1 MQDIYDLHHKGKDIT
16 ERSNLSSIY
25 STKLSQTARHNDRIV
40 NFNIL
45 DSTVNKSLSGQT
57 RKLQKE
63 QKDRLDNCQKDFGV
77 ETELKLFNIDKTTES
92 IYSFKKNQTKILP
105 ESRKEIYHDTDINFF
120 NCMSKHSIN
129 TQNVAELKLASDN
142 IDHSKEEVCNSDS
155 TISVVDNEPLDL
167 VIHSK
172 KSTQHSHIYSEAKD
186 RICSY
191 PYSSIGDK
199 GTLHGAILRQI
210 DHSSNIQTYNA
221 EYKNI
226 DYGLLKLFDLNELS
240 CTSSRDKE
248 LLKSINKLH
257 INSSETNGRTV
268 TNNDLKQERAHILD
282 KYVTHV
288 LPPRLSS
295 DSKTSSWTHLQ
306 SNAKCNNI
314 KKECCTKE
322 ETRKSENTNLVQLT
336 ACIPKLSNWACFEM
350 SGQYPGHSRPPVGTP
365 PPQTVWNHLT
375 MTQGQG
381 NLSFRL
387 DIVIFY
393 NVTFIFNMLTN
404 HNNCIFSSQYSPNSI
419 IWCRIESS
427 WVLHT
432 SIYGAS
438 NPSTVSTYSSTRSYA
453 STADMAHAHRPLEKC
468 HAG

>member
-16 ERSNLSSIY
+16 EASNLSSIY
-25 STKLSQTARHNDRIV
+25 STKLSQTTRHNDRIV
-40 NFNIL
+40 NFNVL

-77 ETELKLFNIDKTTES
+77 ETELKLFNIDKVTES
-92 IYSFKKNQTKILP
+92 IYSFTKNQTKILP
-105 ESRKEIYHDTDINFF
+105 ESRKEIYHDTNISFL

-129 TQNVAELKLASDN
+129 TQNVELKLTSDN
-142 IDHSKEEVCNSDS
+142 IEHSKEKEICNSDS
-155 TISVVDNEPLDL
+155 TISVNNEPLDL

-172 KSTQHSHIYSEAKD
+172 KSTQHIYSEAKD

-199 GTLHGAILRQI
+199 GTFLDGAILRQI
-210 DHSSNIQTYNA
+210 DHSSNVQTCNT

-240 CTSSRDKE
+240 CTSGRDKE

-257 INSSETNGRTV
+257 INSSETKGRTV
-268 TNNDLKQERAHILD
+268 TNNDLKQEKAHILD

-288 LPPRLSS
+288 LPSRLSS

-314 KKECCTKE
+314 KKEYYTKE
-322 ETRKSENTNLVQLT
+322 ETRKSENTDLVQPT

-381 NLSFRL
+381 NLNF
-387 DIVIFY
+387 
-393 NVTFIFNMLTN
+393 
-404 HNNCIFSSQYSPNSI
+404 
-419 IWCRIESS
+419 
-427 WVLHT
+427 
-432 SIYGAS
+432 
-438 NPSTVSTYSSTRSYA
+438 
-453 STADMAHAHRPLEKC
+453 
-468 HAG
+468 

>member
-1 MQDIYDLHHKGKDIT
+1 MQNIYDLHHKEKNIT
-16 ERSNLSSIY
+16 EASNLSSIY

-57 RKLQKE
+57 RKE
-63 QKDRLDNCQKDFGV
+63 QNDRLDNCQKDFGV
-77 ETELKLFNIDKTTES
+77 EAELKLLNINKTTES
-92 IYSFKKNQTKILP
+92 IHSFTKNQTKILP

-120 NCMSKHSIN
+120 NCMSKHSVN
-129 TQNVAELKLASDN
+129 TKDVETELKLTSDN
-142 IDHSKEEVCNSDS
+142 IERNKEKDICDSDS
-155 TISVVDNEPLDL
+155 IISIVDNEPLNL

-172 KSTQHSHIYSEAKD
+172 KSTQHSHIYSEAQD

-199 GTLHGAILRQI
+199 GTLLDGAILRQI
-210 DHSSNIQTYNA
+210 DHSPNVQTYNA
-221 EYKNI
+221 EYKNL
-226 DYGLLKLFDLNELS
+226 GLLKLFDLNELS
-240 CTSSRDKE
+240 YNSGRGKE
-248 LLKSINKLH
+248 LLKISKLH
-257 INSSETNGRTV
+257 TNSSETNGRTA

-295 DSKTSSWTHLQ
+295 DSKTLPWTHLQ
-306 SNAKCNNI
+306 SNVKCNNI
-314 KKECCTKE
+314 KKECYTKE
-322 ETRKSENTNLVQLT
+322 EARKLENTDLVQLT

-375 MTQGQG
+375 MAQGQS

-387 DIVIFY
+387 SSLYRKILRHIL
-393 NVTFIFNMLTN
+393 NML
-404 HNNCIFSSQYSPNSI
+404 INS
-419 IWCRIESS
+419 
-427 WVLHT
+427 
-432 SIYGAS
+432 
-438 NPSTVSTYSSTRSYA
+438 
-453 STADMAHAHRPLEKC
+453 
-468 HAG
+468 